1 MDGGRRTGSIR
12 ARFTRKRAEVVAP
25 MKDESMSEAKGRAVA
40 LGAFLLLSAF
50 PVSQALAADT
60 GTPEPTGPSKTTAVP
75 VGITDCDRLA
85 QPLRANMGNLP
96 ALVDG
101 VDYAGLRWPAAR
113 AACARA
119 MEEAPGE
126 VRFVAF
132 AGRAADKGGD
142 ARAAARLYRAAADEG
157 YPLAQTNLGVMY
169 ESGEGGLGRDDREAA
184 RLYRLASDQGFPA
197 GQASL
202 GTFLMTGRGGLRR
215 DEAEAAR
222 LWRLSADAGNAQAQ
236 NNLGKLYA
244 EGRGGLRRDMNEA
257 TRLWR
262 LAAEGGVAEARNNL
276 RRAGRS

>member
-1 MDGGRRTGSIR
+1 MCKKIR
-12 ARFTRKRAEVVAP
+12 SSTTLN
-25 MKDESMSEAKGRAVA
+25 A
-40 LGAFLLLSAF
+40 LSLFAALLMTPAM
-50 PVSQALAADT
+50 ATAA
-60 GTPEPTGPSKTTAVP
+60 GPSETATAP
-75 VGITDCDRLA
+75 KAATRPAEATDCDQLA
-85 QPLRANMGNLP
+85 QPPRASMGNLP

-101 VDYAGLRWPAAR
+101 VSYADLRWPAAR

-142 ARAAARLYRAAADEG
+142 ASAAARFYRAAADEG
-157 YPLAQTNLGVMY
+157 YALAQVNLGVML
-169 ESGEGGLGRDDREAA
+169 ESGEGGLRRNDAEAA
-184 RLYRLASDQGFPA
+184 RLYRLAADQDFPA

-202 GTFLMTGRGGLRR
+202 GTFLLAGRGGVRR
-215 DEAEAAR
+215 DEAEAVR
-222 LWRLSADAGNAQAQ
+222 LWRMAADAGNAQAQ